1 MQFHEFLGQCLRLCC
16 IQWGTGSGARHRQ
29 CVVWFVSLALSPL
42 SLSDSQPVHQLDV
55 TREQAFAVNG
65 SEGSS
70 ARVVNA
76 QN

>member
-1 MQFHEFLGQCLRLCC
+1 MLEFYPIESDVLPIVTAMR
-16 IQWGTGSGARHRQ
+16 GS
-29 CVVWFVSLALSPL
+29 SDSL
-42 SLSDSQPVHQLDV
+42 SLSDSQPVHQFDV

-70 ARVVNA
+70 AEVVNA